1 MNKVV
6 MFLLATVV
14 VASGCTVSG
23 AQPEPEIVQTDT
35 LIGVIG
41 DLDGRGTIMATIYNK
56 GDSGEVDVRAETFD
70 DDGVIA
76 TTRETVYIG
85 AGERREVDLD
95 FTLSGDVQSYNYT
108 VYASPSK

>member
-41 DLDGRGTIMATIYNK
+41 DLDGRATIMATIYNK

-70 DDGVIA
+70 DGVIA
-76 TTRETVYIG
+76 TTRETVYI
-85 AGERREVDLD
+85 
-95 FTLSGDVQSYNYT
+95 
-108 VYASPSK
+108 